1 MARAGRNLRYCVSPS
16 LYRKGAERFSALLS
30 VSQILTAGTW
40 TQLMFSVFLLAHCL
54 QYRVGAKFWNP
65 MFWGDSIL
73 NHSVKHPHPRYL
85 GTLA

>member
-1 MARAGRNLRYCVSPS
+1 
-16 LYRKGAERFSALLS
+16 
-30 VSQILTAGTW
+30 
-40 TQLMFSVFLLAHCL
+40 MFSVFLLAHCL

-65 MFWGDSIL
+65 TFWGVSIL